1 MLIQFEFLELRA
13 GKQNLENV
21 NTTKQGQ
28 PERRNSQLVLLSDL
42 ESFSKLLHGFKQRA
56 RGSLALSIL

>member
-21 NTTKQGQ
+21 NTTKQRH
-28 PERRNSQLVLLSDL
+28 PERRSSQLALLSDL
-42 ESFSKLLHGFKQRA
+42 ESFSKLLYGFKQRA
-56 RGSLALSIL
+56 RGSLALTIL